1 MKEKK
6 GAYTLAFIILAILMV
21 ALQIGVISFIY
32 WLLTLCFP
40 ITFKIQYAIGIYILL
55 NITKLIIN
63 FLKSN

>member
-6 GAYTLAFIILAILMV
+6 MAYGLAFIILAILMV

-40 ITFKIQYAIGIYILL
+40 ITFKIQYAIGVYVLL
-55 NITKLIIN
+55 NVLKLLIN
-63 FLKSN
+63 FIKN